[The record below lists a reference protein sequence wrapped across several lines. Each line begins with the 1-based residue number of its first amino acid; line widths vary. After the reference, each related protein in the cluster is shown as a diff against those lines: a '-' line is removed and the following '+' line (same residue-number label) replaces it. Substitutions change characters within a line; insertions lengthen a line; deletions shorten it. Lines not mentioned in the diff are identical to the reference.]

1 MYFPAQLIQATKV
14 AFSSE
19 ISGYLLDARPVGAGF
34 KGAMFFDIHQRSG
47 NGDTVITDDIAN
59 MEDEHGYSIAV
70 TVRGERYVIVSLL
83 LFMVEEVDGVE
94 QTVIYSMTRDGAD
107 SNA

>member
-1 MYFPAQLIQATKV
+1 MYFPPKLIQATKLN
-14 AFSSE
+14 FE
-19 ISGYLLDARPVGAGF
+19 GQISGYLLDARPAGAGF

-59 MEDEHGYSIAV
+59 MEEEQGYSIAV
-70 TVRGERYVIVSLL
+70 TVRGERYVMVTFL

-94 QTVIYSMTRDGAD
+94 QTVIYSMARDGAG
-107 SNA
+107 SNV

>member
-1 MYFPAQLIQATKV
+1 MYFPAKLIQATKLNFV
-14 AFSSE
+14 GR
-19 ISGYLLDARPVGAGF
+19 ISGYLLDARPAGAGL

-47 NGDTVITDDIAN
+47 NGDTAITDDIAT
-59 MEDEHGYSIAV
+59 MDEDQGFSIAV
-70 TVRGERYVIVSLL
+70 TVSGERYVIVSFL

-94 QTVIYSMTRDGAD
+94 QTVIYSMTRDAG